1 MIKGYYKQIP
11 FSSEP
16 KTKLRNGLL
25 DLCFE
30 ILRFMAIDTNVV
42 HIRCLLTANS
52 IS

>member
-30 ILRFMAIDTNVV
+30 ILSFMAIDTNVV
-42 HIRCLLTANS
+42 HIEMFIHC
-52 IS
+52 